1 MGCLGC
7 LGHRFLVANPHLQAL
22 NAAHNPFDL
31 YQLLYIFY
39 FLSNNNNTNNPKL

>member
-1 MGCLGC
+1 MG
-7 LGHRFLVANPHLQAL
+7 FKSL
-22 NAAHNPFDL
+22 NDFSTIAHAQDLFDL